1 MTRPR
6 RTRLDDPT
14 AEHTTAE
21 QSTESASGLTAGRD
35 TRNRAD
41 SEELI
46 RRTSEERDK
55 TPRRYDQPAEA
66 DPVMPSR
73 DPRLPPEG
81 GSHE

>member
-14 AEHTTAE
+14 TEHTTAD

-66 DPVMPSR
+66 DPVMRSR

>member
-14 AEHTTAE
+14 AENSADP
-21 QSTESASGLTAGRD
+21 STESASGLTAGRD

-41 SEELI
+41 SEDLI
-46 RRTSEERDK
+46 RRTSEERDT

-66 DPVMPSR
+66 DPVVPSK
-73 DPRLPPEG
+73 D
-81 GSHE
+81 

>member
-14 AEHTTAE
+14 AENTAD
-21 QSTESASGLTAGRD
+21 QSTGSASGLTSGRD

-46 RRTSEERDK
+46 RRTSEERDS

-66 DPVMPSR
+66 DPVMPPGKHQNR
-73 DPRLPPEG
+73 
-81 GSHE
+81 

>member
-14 AEHTTAE
+14 AEKSSD
-21 QSTESASGLTAGRD
+21 QSTGSASGLTAGRD

-41 SEELI
+41 SEDLI
-46 RRTSEERDK
+46 RRTTEERDT

-66 DPVMPSR
+66 DPVPPSKDSGR
-73 DPRLPPEG
+73 PDQNR
-81 GSHE
+81 